1 MVPHLRLLDY
11 DTDTGNALK
20 LKAAQRVS
28 REALLLNMPGQ
39 LSSILHR
46 QVQALTCVANTQHLT
61 DTQHLSNPSFPAMLH
76 LIGCTLPLGNLD
88 NPGGSLLD
96 VQYQNLLSASAPLEG
111 G

>member
-20 LKAAQRVS
+20 LEAAQCLS

-61 DTQHLSNPSFPAMLH
+61 DTQHLTNPNFPAMLQ
-76 LIGCTLPLGNLD
+76 LIGCLGNLD
-88 NPGGSLLD
+88 SPGGFLLD
-96 VQYQNLLSASAPLEG
+96 IQFQNLLSASAPLEG